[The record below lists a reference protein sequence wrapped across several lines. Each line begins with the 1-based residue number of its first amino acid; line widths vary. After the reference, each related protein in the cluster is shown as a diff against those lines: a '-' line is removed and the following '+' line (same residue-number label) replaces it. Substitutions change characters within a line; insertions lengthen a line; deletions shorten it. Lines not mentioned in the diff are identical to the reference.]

1 MKLYTISKGA
11 WICSHTLIILSLIF
25 ATIFLNQVVAPIVG
39 GWVGFAIAAIWCFA
53 GGLCVVFSNAFRK
66 LVAK

>member
-11 WICSHTLIILSLIF
+11 WIASHTLIILSLIF
-25 ATIFLNQVVAPIVG
+25 ATIFLNQVLAPKIG
-39 GWVGFAIAAIWCFA
+39 GWVGFAIAAIWCF